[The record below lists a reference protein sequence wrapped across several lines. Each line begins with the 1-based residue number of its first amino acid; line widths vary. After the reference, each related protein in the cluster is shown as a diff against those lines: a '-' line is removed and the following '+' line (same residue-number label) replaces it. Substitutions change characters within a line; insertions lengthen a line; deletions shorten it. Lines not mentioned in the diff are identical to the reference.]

1 MAKQYISLGKKAG
14 IFYDPSVNLLVKKGQ
29 VVEVE
34 ESKLSSPKVKNAL
47 NGGHL
52 IIVQDEAQKSQ
63 LSLDDLQSKFVDL
76 LDAGTNPKKI
86 SSSFT
91 LDQLKQLAESY
102 NLEVEES
109 DTKLSLVEAISEEIG
124 SDGESEEEP
133 TEE

>member
-34 ESKLSSPKVKNAL
+34 ESKLHSPKVKNAL

-52 IIVQDEAQKSQ
+52 IIVQGESQKPQ
-63 LSLDDLQSKFVDL
+63 LSLDALQSKFVDL

-109 DTKLSLVEAISEEIG
+109 DTKLSLVEAISEEMG
-124 SDGESEEEP
+124 SDVESEEEP

>member
-52 IIVQDEAQKSQ
+52 IIVQGEAQKSQ

>member
-1 MAKQYISLGKKAG
+1 MAKQYISLGNKAG

-34 ESKLSSPKVKNAL
+34 ESKLRSPKVKNAL

-52 IIVQDEAQKSQ
+52 ILVHGEAQKPQ

-109 DTKLSLVEAISEEIG
+109 DTKLSLVEAISEEMG
-124 SDGESEEEP
+124 SDVESEEEP

>member
-34 ESKLSSPKVKNAL
+34 ESKLHSPKVKNAL

-52 IIVQDEAQKSQ
+52 IIVQGESQKPQ

-109 DTKLSLVEAISEEIG
+109 DTKLSLVEAISEEMG
-124 SDGESEEEP
+124 SDVESEEEP

>member
-34 ESKLSSPKVKNAL
+34 ESKLHSPKVKNAL

-52 IIVQDEAQKSQ
+52 TIVQGETQKPQ

>member
-34 ESKLSSPKVKNAL
+34 ESKLSFPKVKNAL

-52 IIVQDEAQKSQ
+52 IIVQGETQKPQ
-63 LSLDDLQSKFVDL
+63 LSLDDLQSKFMDL

-109 DTKLSLVEAISEEIG
+109 DTKLSLVEAISEEMG
-124 SDGESEEEP
+124 SDVESEEEP

>member
-34 ESKLSSPKVKNAL
+34 ESKLRSPKVKNAL

-52 IIVQDEAQKSQ
+52 IIVQGEAQKSQ

-133 TEE
+133 TKE

>member
-34 ESKLSSPKVKNAL
+34 ESKLRSPKVKNAL

-52 IIVQDEAQKSQ
+52 IIVQGEAQKPQ

-109 DTKLSLVEAISEEIG
+109 DTKLSLVEAISEEMG
-124 SDGESEEEP
+124 SDVESEEEP

>member
-52 IIVQDEAQKSQ
+52 TIVQGETQKPQ

-109 DTKLSLVEAISEEIG
+109 DTKLSLVEAILEEMG
-124 SDGESEEEP
+124 SDVESEEP

>member
-34 ESKLSSPKVKNAL
+34 ESKLRSPKVKNAL

-52 IIVQDEAQKSQ
+52 IIVQGEVQKPQ
-63 LSLDDLQSKFVDL
+63 LSLDDLQSKFGDL

-124 SDGESEEEP
+124 SDGESEEES

>member
-52 IIVQDEAQKSQ
+52 TIVQGESQKPL

-124 SDGESEEEP
+124 SDVESEEEP

>member
-52 IIVQDEAQKSQ
+52 TIVQGESQKPQ

-109 DTKLSLVEAISEEIG
+109 DTKLSLVEAISEEMG
-124 SDGESEEEP
+124 SDVESEEEP

>member
-34 ESKLSSPKVKNAL
+34 ESKLNSPKVKNAL

-52 IIVQDEAQKSQ
+52 IIVQGESQKPQ

-109 DTKLSLVEAISEEIG
+109 DTKLSLVEAISEEMG
-124 SDGESEEEP
+124 SDVESEEEP